1 MNEKT
6 ARSGETASSA
16 RETIRAKAA
25 DLASNAKEKAN
36 EQFEARVGTARTE
49 ISSVA
54 SALRRVGDQIR
65 HENGSSFT
73 AGLFTAIAD
82 RVESVGSS
90 FEGRDLDGVLNDVQ
104 RLARRNPA
112 AFAGT
117 AAALG
122 FLAARF
128 LKSSGR
134 NWHLDREESLAPLD
148 LTPSTPG
155 FSAGYD
161 SAPRTTTTPPPSTA
175 TGWDVPSSPGSG
187 LTGTA
192 EGIGNPPTN
201 RGKGG
206 V

>member
-1 MNEKT
+1 MNDKT
-6 ARSGETASSA
+6 ARSGEAASSA

-25 DLASNAKEKAN
+25 DLASNAKEKVN

-90 FEGRDLDGVLNDVQ
+90 FEGRDLDGVLVDVQ

-117 AAALG
+117 AAAIG

-134 NWHLDREESLAPLD
+134 NWHLDQDESLAPLD

-155 FSAGYD
+155 FSSGYD
-161 SAPRTTTTPPPSTA
+161 SAPRTAPAPSTA

-192 EGIGNPPTN
+192 EGIGNPTTPP